1 MAIELA
7 DQGTLKVSHDGMK
20 EPEQGDVGTHAEEVW
35 SRGRIQRRC
44 HLMMSDLAGHIEK
57 HYRIDNYIREDDT
70 MGT

>member
-1 MAIELA
+1 MR
-7 DQGTLKVSHDGMK
+7 
-20 EPEQGDVGTHAEEVW
+20 AEEVR